1 MISLIVAVSKNN
13 VIGKDKKM
21 LWDIPIDM
29 KRFKEMTT
37 GHIIVM
43 GRKTFESLP
52 YVLPNRKHIVI
63 TRNQDYKID
72 DKRVIVKHSIKETL
86 EEIRDLEEEVFII
99 GGGEIYKE
107 FIIYADKLYLTRVKE
122 CFQGDTYFYFDNKNW
137 EEIYKEEK
145 ENICF
150 FEYKKPPRV

>member
-13 VIGKDKKM
+13 VIGKNNKM
-21 LWDIPIDM
+21 VWDIPIDM
-29 KRFKEMTT
+29 KRFKEITI

-107 FIIYADKLYLTRVKE
+107 FLIYADKLYLTRVNE
-122 CFQGDTYFYFDNKNW
+122 CFHGDTYFYFDNKNW

-150 FEYKKPPRV
+150 LEYKKIK